1 MEKLTIQVTRAL
13 SVSFAS
19 NVLLHEEFGISGTG
33 CNACQGGCDSGQ
45 DNAKRELTVHEVVDE
60 VLLCVAAEE
69 PRTLQA
75 RYVVTEREEAQD
87 NVALRAFKD
96 AQELKRWVSS
106 IGCGFKETKRHIEHK
121 LNELLPA

>member
-13 SVSFAS
+13 SVTFAS
-19 NVLLHEEFGISGTG
+19 NVLLHEEFGISGSG
-33 CNACQGGCDSGQ
+33 CSACQGGCESSQ

-69 PRTLQA
+69 SRTLRA
-75 RYVVTEREEAQD
+75 RYVVTEREETQD

-96 AQELKRWVSS
+96 AQELKRWVST
-106 IGCGFKETKRHIEHK
+106 IGCGFNDTKVQLESK